1 MIDRRRRRTLYILG
15 VLVALAFGSIA
26 AFLAGHGTA
35 YTPHVVFIVWGV
47 LFMAAVMIFRPKS

>member
-26 AFLAGHGTA
+26 ALLAEYGTA
-35 YTPHVVFIVWGV
+35 YTPHVVFILWGV